1 MFDQPLIATV
11 CIFALIAFGEWLSI
25 VSRARIPMLLTA
37 MIGFLIMVWTGIFP
51 EDVLEKSQFA
61 ALGAILIAPAILH
74 MGTMIPMNLLKS
86 QVKAVIIALGG
97 VIVAGALILLIV
109 PLVYDYPTAVA
120 GIGPISGGVIALIIT
135 SEKLTEIGLTSL
147 VVIPAL
153 IVAFQGVAG
162 MPLALNFMRK
172 YAKDMQKELDEGTF
186 VPMAEDGVPLN
197 GKQKNGKNSMLQTMK
212 ASTTLKLFM
221 IFVGA
226 GIAVALGELTPIHY
240 SLWALAIGIIGLKLN
255 IFQPRSLEKANS
267 FTLTMIAIIFVVI
280 GTMAGVTPQQVWDN
294 LPPVI
299 LILVVGTIGIMI
311 GGWLMSKV
319 VKWSPYKGM
328 PVALTALFGFPGDY
342 ILCEEVSRSVGRNK
356 KEEKLIFNEL
366 LAPMLIGGFTTVT
379 VASVVIAGIFIQTL

>member
-1 MFDQPLIATV
+1 MLDHPLIATV

-37 MIGFLIMVWTGIFP
+37 MVGFLIMVWTGIFP
-51 EDVLEKSQFA
+51 DDILEKSQFA

-86 QVKAVIIALGG
+86 QVKAVLIALGG
-97 VIVAGALILLIV
+97 IIVAGALILLIV
-109 PLVYDYPTAVA
+109 PLIYDYPTAVA

-162 MPLALNFMRK
+162 MPIALNFMRK
-172 YAKDMQKELDEGTF
+172 YAKDMQKELDDGTF
-186 VPMAEDGVPLN
+186 VPMAEDDIQLN
-197 GKQKNGKNSMLQTMK
+197 ARQRNGKNGMLQMMK
-212 ASTTLKLFM
+212 ESTTLKLFI

-226 GIAVALGELTPIHY
+226 GVAVFLGELTPIHY

-255 IFQPRSLEKANS
+255 IFESRSLEKANS
-267 FTLTMIAIIFVVI
+267 FTLTTIAIIFVVI

-311 GGWLMSKV
+311 GGLLMSKV

-342 ILCEEVSRSVGRNK
+342 ILCEEVSRSVGRNEE
-356 KEEKLIFNEL
+356 EEKLIFNEL

>member
-1 MFDQPLIATV
+1 MFEQPLIATV

-37 MIGFLIMVWTGIFP
+37 MVGFLIMVWTGIFP
-51 EDVLEKSQFA
+51 EDILEKSQFA

-74 MGTMIPMNLLKS
+74 MGTMIPINLLKS
-86 QVKAVIIALGG
+86 QVKAVLIALGG
-97 VIVAGALILLIV
+97 IIVAGALILLIV
-109 PLVYDYPTAVA
+109 PLIYDYPTAVA

-135 SEKLTEIGLTSL
+135 SERLTELGLTSL

-162 MPLALNFMRK
+162 MPIALNFMRK
-172 YAKDMQKELDEGTF
+172 YAKDVQKELDEGTF
-186 VPMAEDGVPLN
+186 VPMGGGIEFIE
-197 GKQKNGKNSMLQTMK
+197 KQEEKNGTWKVIKES
-212 ASTTLKLFM
+212 ATLKLFI

-226 GIAVALGELTPIHY
+226 GIAVLLGEITPVHY
-240 SLWALAIGIIGLKLN
+240 SLWALAIGIIGLKLK
-255 IFQPRSLEKANS
+255 IFEPRSLEKANS
-267 FTLTMIAIIFVVI
+267 FTLTMIGIIFVVI
-280 GTMAGVTPQQVWDN
+280 GTMAGVTPQQVWNN

-299 LILVVGTIGIMI
+299 LILALGTFGIMI
-311 GGWLMSKV
+311 GGWLISKL

-342 ILCEEVSRSVGRNK
+342 ILCEEVSRSAGRNEE
-356 KEEKLIFNEL
+356 EEKLIFNEL